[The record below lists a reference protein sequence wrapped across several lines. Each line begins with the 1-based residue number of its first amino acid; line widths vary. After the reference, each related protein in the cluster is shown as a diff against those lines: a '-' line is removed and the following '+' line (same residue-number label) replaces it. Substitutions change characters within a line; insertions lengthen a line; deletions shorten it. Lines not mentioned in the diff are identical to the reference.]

1 MALSPRTT
9 AALMQQETG
18 DSDIVLMTVSHESWD
33 GQVLRFSTHPTTLL
47 RMDEATGLPI
57 YGTVSR
63 GNEYIYAPV
72 QVSLPNS
79 ADEQPPEAHLI
90 MSNVSRELSPYI
102 KLVDKIPPKITMEV
116 VNTATPDIVEMTFA
130 DLDFSTTTWDSSTID
145 IKVTN
150 DTANSEPVPYLRF
163 SLGYFQNM
171 GE

>member
-18 DSDIVLMTVSHESWD
+18 DSDIVLMTVTHESWN
-33 GQVLRFSTHPTTLL
+33 GQAMRFSTHPTTLL
-47 RMDEATGLPI
+47 RLDETTGLPI

-63 GNEYIYAPV
+63 GNEYIYVPV

-79 ADEQPPEAHLI
+79 ADERPPEAHI
-90 MSNVSRELSPYI
+90 IISNISRELSPYI
-102 KLVDKIPPKITMEV
+102 KLVDKTPPKITLEV
-116 VNTATPDIVEMTFA
+116 VNTGTPNIVEMSFA
-130 DLDFSTTTWDSSTID
+130 DLDFDTTTWDASTMD
-145 IKVTN
+145 IKIVN
-150 DTANSEPVPYLRF
+150 YTANSEPVPYLRF

>member
-9 AALMQQETG
+9 AALMQQETE
-18 DSDIVLMTVSHESWD
+18 DSDIVLMTVSHDSW
-33 GQVLRFSTHPTTLL
+33 GEEVLRFSTHPTTLL
-47 RMDEATGLPI
+47 RTDENSGLPV

-63 GNEYIYAPV
+63 GEEYIYIPV

-90 MSNVSRELSPYI
+90 LSNVSRVLSPYI
-102 KLVDKIPPKITMEV
+102 KLVDKVPPKVTMEV
-116 VNTATPDIVEMTFA
+116 VNTGTPDIVEMVFE
-130 DLDFSTTTWDSSTID
+130 DLDFNTTTWDSSTMD

-150 DTANSEPVPYLRF
+150 DIASSEPVPYLRF